1 MLVQCRRRW
10 ANIYPP
16 LVQCPVFVEVA
27 AATEK
32 LLPVGFAEQSC
43 ILALDCPALSLLF
56 LFCPAKS
63 SVLMHSHSPVP
74 CFPTWPLTQ
83 IGGLAAGPYPG

>member
-1 MLVQCRRRW
+1 MLVLCRRRW
-10 ANIYPP
+10 ANINPP
-16 LVQCPVFVEVA
+16 LAQYPAFAEVA
-27 AATEK
+27 AVTAYFTSEK

-43 ILALDCPALSLLF
+43 IFVLDCPALSLLS
-56 LFCPAKS
+56 LFCPATS

-83 IGGLAAGPYPG
+83 IGG